1 MATGNTRQ
9 SKVFYKGRSEDFVIF
24 VADTTAMQNWRKD
37 HSIPLAQV
45 MDGWKIFTAHQ
56 HHGPQGMHNE
66 ASRIT
71 LEQEFGTSDCREVI
85 FHILEKGES
94 QENIGSG

>member
-1 MATGNTRQ
+1 MATGNTKQ

-24 VADTTAMQNWRKD
+24 VADLTAMHNWRKD

-56 HHGPQGMHNE
+56 YVL
-66 ASRIT
+66 T
-71 LEQEFGTSDCREVI
+71 LET
-85 FHILEKGES
+85 
-94 QENIGSG
+94 